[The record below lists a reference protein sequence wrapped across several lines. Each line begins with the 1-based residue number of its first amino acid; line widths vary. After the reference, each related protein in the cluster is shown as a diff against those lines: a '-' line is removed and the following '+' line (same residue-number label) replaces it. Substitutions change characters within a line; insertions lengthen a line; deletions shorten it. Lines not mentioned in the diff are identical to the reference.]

1 MTTNAFSGGAI
12 AALLLVAGQAGA
24 DVTLHYSN
32 PLAQGGELT
41 LAASGDRAAMRFPL
55 GQGEG
60 RILYESDGNRM
71 FVVIDRDR
79 TYLDM
84 DDTLATLG
92 GLAGLLAGM
101 MEDMPDDLK
110 SQVEG
115 LLDNAG
121 SGKVRSPAVSDTGLT
136 DHVLGNACRIATYRW
151 QDAETEVCLAPPG
164 ELGIDAGEF
173 AVLRAMVAKQVASLK
188 QLGEILG
195 FTVPDLGLDLIDRV
209 PLRVRQL
216 SGPDAGAGMEFL
228 GIRYGVDGALM
239 SVPSDYRRISL
250 AGN

>member
-101 MEDMPDDLK
+101 MEGMPDDLK

-151 QDAETEVCLAPPG
+151 QDAETEVCLAPP
-164 ELGIDAGEF
+164 
-173 AVLRAMVAKQVASLK
+173 R
-188 QLGEILG
+188 
-195 FTVPDLGLDLIDRV
+195 
-209 PLRVRQL
+209 
-216 SGPDAGAGMEFL
+216 
-228 GIRYGVDGALM
+228 
-239 SVPSDYRRISL
+239 
-250 AGN
+250 